1 MWSLQSFS
9 ENSAKRKAA
18 RQAQQ
23 EHALN
28 MATMNRDLY
37 GPAYTAKGRRK
48 DMSLLK
54 KNRPSPMTDP
64 KGNPY
69 SPIKESDTVMQGDS
83 KSSQKRRKAL
93 PKYNATRGMT
103 KRPW

>member
-1 MWSLQSFS
+1 MWSLQSFN
-9 ENSAKRKAA
+9 ENSARRKAA

-64 KGNPY
+64 NGNPY
-69 SPIKESDTVMQGDS
+69 SPLKPGDLGMTP
-83 KSSQKRRKAL
+83 KQEKAL